1 MSRYTITRYLLLILL
16 STLSGIVFAD
26 DYIIELLIFEN
37 LKQATVEEQWQDE
50 FEEPTS
56 KAPAT
61 LNANWQPASALQLTN
76 AKAAMTRSSSYR
88 PLLHKAWRQAVSKRR
103 RAVLLPK
110 NMSSTSGASVSGTVI
125 VTKGRY
131 LHLALDLTLNTDP
144 DTAYIGKDYRFGSP
158 ATRIK
163 LQQKRRMRSKVLHY
177 IDHPRFG
184 VLALI
189 TPVEQ

>member
-1 MSRYTITRYLLLILL
+1 MSRYSPPRYLLLILL
-16 STLSGIVFAD
+16 STLSGIAFAD

-50 FEEPTS
+50 FEEPTR
-56 KAPAT
+56 KTPAT
-61 LNANWQPASALQLTN
+61 LNANWQSASALQLTN
-76 AKAAMTRSSSYR
+76 AKAALTRSSSYR
-88 PLLHKAWRQAVSKRR
+88 PLLHKAWRQTVSKSR
-103 RAVLLPK
+103 RAVVLPE
-110 NMSSTSGASVSGTVI
+110 NTSSASGDSVSGTVI

-131 LHLALDLTLNTDP
+131 LHLNLDLILNTVP
-144 DTAYIGKDYRFGSP
+144 DTAFIGEDYRFGSP
-158 ATRIK
+158 ATQIK
-163 LQQKRRMRSKVLHY
+163 LQQKRRMRSRKLHY